1 MIKKSFFKNIL
12 ILAVIGF
19 VACFPVFGL
28 AQNTGVGGPP
38 SSSTE
43 PGGSVNV
50 KIKNPIGVDNLNDF
64 IKKVLEAVI
73 RIGLPIVAIALIY
86 SGYLFI
92 EAQGNSGKL
101 ETAKRAFVY
110 TLLGAAILLGAW
122 ALAQAITETVIQ
134 ISK

>member
-1 MIKKSFFKNIL
+1 MKMNKKLLINIFSTIL
-12 ILAVIGF
+12 IFILLITPALLF
-19 VACFPVFGL
+19 
-28 AQNTGVGGPP
+28 AQ
-38 SSSTE
+38 E
-43 PGGSVNV
+43 V

-101 ETAKRAFVY
+101 EMAKRAFVY

-134 ISK
+134 ISN